1 MKKNLSYI
9 FTVALAMMSLA
20 ACSPETDKV
29 FDEDASQR
37 IEEFNNNLEEV
48 LVSAANGWRMEY
60 YASTTYGGYNLFMKF
75 TDSSVTVASE
85 AVGTNGGFDDDGN
98 LKTATSHYKVDQSM
112 GSILSFDGYNEIFH
126 YYSDPKNPDG
136 TGTDGNGMGG
146 DLEFRVRSACADSI
160 VMTGKKHGNK
170 IVMYPISSDKTWE
183 SVANT
188 ISETETYMTSS
199 SYTFEVEGSD
209 REVSAYLSYR
219 RLVFNYTDDSGESQ
233 QVIAPYIVTE
243 EGYKF
248 YEPCYIDSVY
258 VTGFLKGT
266 TDDYFVATNDSNVRI
281 ETYLP
286 PLAESL
292 QTGMWFIS
300 YDYLG
305 EYAQPSW
312 DAMRENLKTTGPNK
326 TKQRLYW
333 ALIGT
338 YGKKEA
344 IHLQFGS
351 DYGYYGITFTS
362 LNDEGDE
369 VNLKVKNGTRNNVG
383 KEYYQQHGLKDAME
397 PFVGSGSAGRNFKL
411 STDSQ
416 RHPTYMLLTDMDEPT
431 NIIRLFYDQVT
442 YVYGDLDADEK

>member
-1 MKKNLSYI
+1 MKKHIFRI
-9 FTVALAMMSLA
+9 FTLAAVLVGMT

-37 IEEFNNNLEEV
+37 IQAFNENLQQT
-48 LVSAANGWRMEY
+48 LMAASNGWRMEY
-60 YASTTYGGYNLFMKF
+60 YASTTYGGYNLLMKF

-85 AVGTNGGFDDDGN
+85 AVGTNGGFDVDGS

-136 TGTDGNGMGG
+136 TGSDGDGMEG
-146 DLEFRVRSACADSI
+146 DLEFRVRSVSADSI
-160 VMTGKKHGNK
+160 VMIGKKHNSK
-170 IVMYPISSDKTWE
+170 IVMYPIPSGQTWE
-183 SVANT
+183 SLITT
-188 ISETETYMTSS
+188 ITETDSYMTSS
-199 SYTFEVEGSD
+199 SYTFQVEGSE
-209 REVSAYLSYR
+209 REVSAYQSYR
-219 RLVFNYTDDSGESQ
+219 RLVFNYTDDNGDTQ
-233 QVIAPYIVTE
+233 QVIAPYVVTE
-243 EGYKF
+243 DGYKF
-248 YEPCYIDSVY
+248 YEPCYIDSVF

-266 TDDYFVATNDSNVRI
+266 TDDYFLAANNTNVRI

-292 QTGMWFIS
+292 ETGRWFIS

-312 DAMRENLKTTGPNK
+312 DDMRENLKTTGPNK

-333 ALIGT
+333 ALIG
-338 YGKKEA
+338 

-351 DYGYYGITFTS
+351 DFGCYGIKFKA

-369 VNLKVKNGTRNNVG
+369 VNLKINNDKSMNNNVG
-383 KEYYQQHGLKDAME
+383 REYYKSHGLKAAME
-397 PFVGSGSAGRNFKL
+397 PFVGSGSKGRNFKL

-416 RHPTYMLLTDMDEPT
+416 RHPSYMLLTDMDEPT
-431 NIIRLFYDQVT
+431 NVIRLFYNQVT